1 MTITSKYNGKCKQ
14 CGGHIGI
21 GDQIEWQKG
30 EGIRHTKCPASPIP
44 PRPSGERAG
53 VRGQSFRP
61 VPKPGQQAR
70 RSYPPKVAAQIVP
83 AGKPG
88 PYHGKF
94 QRVRQLVEECEAA
107 VGHAALDAEHAAITR
122 TDGSAA
128 RSRRLQPAL
137 SAPAR
142 TTVTFHML
150 CPTRTA

>member
-21 GDQIEWQKG
+21 GNQVEWQKG
-30 EGIRHTKCPASPIP
+30 EGIRHTKCPAAVP

-61 VPKPGQQAR
+61 VPKPGQQQAR

-83 AGKPG
+83 GTPG

-94 QRVRQLVEECEAA
+94 RRLEGFLQEAA
-107 VGHAALDAEHAAITR
+107 ASVGHAELDAEHAAIMSPR
-122 TDGSAA
+122 
-128 RSRRLQPAL
+128 P
-137 SAPAR
+137 APAR
-142 TTVTFHML
+142 TTVTLHTL